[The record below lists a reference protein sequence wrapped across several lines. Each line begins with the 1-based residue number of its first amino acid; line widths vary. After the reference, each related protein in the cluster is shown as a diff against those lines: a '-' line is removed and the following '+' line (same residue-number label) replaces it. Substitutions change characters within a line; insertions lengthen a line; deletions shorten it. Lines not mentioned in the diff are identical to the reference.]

1 MPLLLP
7 TIIFLLFVVVGV
19 GGSEFVIGLDVG
31 NEAVDDNDETLPL
44 QSLAEVFFFDLLT
57 LRHNLWKDESFFN
70 VFLLISF
77 LSVMEEAKK
86 IIEEAVAL
94 SSFVDKVVMFE
105 VAVVFSLI
113 GLLILNEEVV

>member
-1 MPLLLP
+1 MFS
-7 TIIFLLFVVVGV
+7 FLASVVVGV

-105 VAVVFSLI
+105 VAVVVSLI